1 MAAPTKQYGLILPKK
16 AQLKTAVLQ
25 RPSVF
30 GDDSDDETSVGESL
44 QKEAVKK
51 KMMKQTRL
59 EMQKALEQDAS
70 VYEYDS
76 VYEELQKK
84 KEESS
89 TKGLAGADKKPKYI
103 ANLLRAVELRKKE
116 QDRRNERK
124 IQLEREAEGEQFQD
138 KEAFVTSAYRSKL
151 LETQEEEESER
162 REAAIEAALDVK
174 KQKDLSGFYR
184 HLLNQTVGEEKLP
197 DREKRGDPP
206 VNESQSLRGH
216 NPQDS
221 QDKDDDCEID
231 SEGEE
236 EQREKTKGGS
246 SEASKAGAG
255 GGSSGHPKRQYR
267 QRSPSSESEEE
278 MEKEERESEGQR
290 EKKHRKDRDRER
302 GDRHSRS
309 RKEEKERERK
319 RDRGD
324 RDRED
329 RHRGKEERDRREKD
343 RRKEKDSRRTASPK
357 EKGKVE
363 EGERVKEK
371 EERGSPA
378 EEKRSRGGSSSSSAV
393 PGGGG
398 KEVPETGGEQAE
410 PNVNKFAKR
419 SSEETVMSAR
429 DRYLAR
435 QMSRSAAKTYIEKEE
450 D

>member
-89 TKGLAGADKKPKYI
+89 AKGLAGADKKPKYI

-174 KQKDLSGFYR
+174 KQEDLSGFYR

-197 DREKRGDPP
+197 DREKRRDPP

-255 GGSSGHPKRQYR
+255 AGGGSSGHPKRQYR
-267 QRSPSSESEEE
+267 QRSPSSESEVE
-278 MEKEERESEGQR
+278 MEKKERESEGQM

-309 RKEEKERERK
+309 RKEERK

-410 PNVNKFAKR
+410 PSVNKFAKR

>member
-1 MAAPTKQYGLILPKK
+1 
-16 AQLKTAVLQ
+16 
-25 RPSVF
+25 
-30 GDDSDDETSVGESL
+30 
-44 QKEAVKK
+44 
-51 KMMKQTRL
+51 MMKQTRL

-89 TKGLAGADKKPKYI
+89 AKGLAGVDKKPKYI
-103 ANLLRAVELRKKE
+103 ASLLRAVEVRKKE

-138 KEAFVTSAYRSKL
+138 KEAFVTSAYRAKL
-151 LETQEEEESER
+151 LETKKEEESER
-162 REAAIEAALDVK
+162 REGGIEAALDVK

-197 DREKRGDPP
+197 DREKRGDPQL
-206 VNESQSLRGH
+206 NEARECQSLHGH
-216 NPQDS
+216 NTQDN
-221 QDKDDDCEID
+221 QDKDADCEID

-236 EQREKTKGGS
+236 EQGEKTRGGS
-246 SEASKAGAG
+246 SEASRAGAG
-255 GGSSGHPKRQYR
+255 AGSSGHSKRQYR

-278 MEKEERESEGQR
+278 MVKKENEGQR

-302 GDRHSRS
+302 EDRHSRS
-309 RKEEKERERK
+309 RREEKK
-319 RDRGD
+319 RDRGERD

-329 RHRGKEERDRREKD
+329 RHRGKEERDRR
-343 RRKEKDSRRTASPK
+343 KEKDSRRAASPK
-357 EKGKVE
+357 EKVKVE

-378 EEKRSRGGSSSSSAV
+378 EKHSRGGSSSSSTV
-393 PGGGG
+393 PGGGS
-398 KEVPETGGEQAE
+398 KEAPEPG
-410 PNVNKFAKR
+410 VNKFAKR
-419 SSEETVMSAR
+419 SSEETVLSAR